1 MTLEDLYRLLCSG
14 HVQTQGIV
22 DTIQSPLVVL
32 DGDLRIAS
40 GNKAFFHTFQID
52 AETATG
58 MSVFA
63 LGDGQWDIPE
73 LRQLLD
79 DIIPKS
85 SAIVG
90 YELTGELPGKGQ
102 RNLLINARRLV
113 HPDNNSPNLL
123 LEIEDITERRRAA
136 ATKDILL
143 EETRHRMRN
152 LLAVVR
158 SLANQTRTEGRSAED
173 YRAAFLGRL
182 ETVLHAQ
189 EFGGAEVADLQTLV
203 NRALAAAGPARV
215 RLQAGPKVDLSGPQV
230 LPFNLILHELATNA
244 VKYGALSVDDGVVHV
259 GWRIVDGDGKANGK
273 GDGKLDGD
281 GHADGHGSGGRTL
294 HLIWREE
301 GGPPVAAPTTPG
313 FGTRLIQFSAG
324 GDLGGK
330 AEIEFDP
337 QGLRA
342 QISATLT

>member
-40 GNKAFFHTFQID
+40 GKKAFFHTFQLD
-52 AETATG
+52 AEAANG

-189 EFGGAEVADLQTLV
+189 EFGGAEVADLQRGQQTRRTCRWTRR
-203 NRALAAAGPARV
+203 RARQRRSHVASDLAG
-215 RLQAGPKVDLSGPQV
+215 
-230 LPFNLILHELATNA
+230 
-244 VKYGALSVDDGVVHV
+244 
-259 GWRIVDGDGKANGK
+259 
-273 GDGKLDGD
+273 
-281 GHADGHGSGGRTL
+281 GGRT
-294 HLIWREE
+294 
-301 GGPPVAAPTTPG
+301 
-313 FGTRLIQFSAG
+313 AG
-324 GDLGGK
+324 GGADHARFRHQADPVLGRRRSRR
-330 AEIEFDP
+330 
-337 QGLRA
+337 QGRD
-342 QISATLT
+342 